1 MATATRQESIE
12 QMREIMAKHRADRA
26 GNCARCLV
34 VMPVA
39 YPNTPRTF
47 PCGPYQFA
55 AEMVA
60 RLGGTVSR

>member
-12 QMREIMAKHRADRA
+12 QMRKVMALHFADRA
-26 GNCARCLV
+26 GNCRRCLV

-39 YPNTPRTF
+39 YPNTPRAF
-47 PCGPYQFA
+47 PCGPWQLA

-60 RLGGTVSR
+60 RLGGTVSP